1 MLQMRNNGR
10 CIDGLIGGEMSIE
23 ISEETKQ
30 VMMAYVEARLSEKK
44 TVLSPYQVRVNLAG
58 IAKCRAALGVSL
70 TKVKAE

>member
-1 MLQMRNNGR
+1 VRDYGR

-44 TVLSPYQVRVNLAG
+44 TVLTPYQVRVNLAG

-70 TKVKAE
+70 TKVKAK

>member
-1 MLQMRNNGR
+1 MRDYG
-10 CIDGLIGGEMSIE
+10 CCVVGLIGGKMSIE

-44 TVLSPYQVRVNLAG
+44 TLLSPYQVRVNLAG